1 LAQRASGETAASLP
15 APPGE
20 ADIIASLAGV
30 AAMLD
35 EGHAPALVRARV
47 DRVDGL
53 IRAILPRLPD
63 LGVGSADGYAVVAT
77 ATDYLPETVGGY
89 LRLPRGWADTRPIEG
104 GRTALMVLVDQL
116 ELLAATMARMLDAAV
131 HADAQALVAHGLFL
145 ESRFGTIASGG
156 SLDVG
161 AGAGT
166 IPPPPP
172 AVPAPETPAVPAP
185 ETPVVPAR
193 ETQPGAGNP
202 GVAPPVPPGPPN
214 LLDLEP

>member
-1 LAQRASGETAASLP
+1 MGLRDWLAQRASGETAASLP

-20 ADIIASLAGV
+20 ADIIASLEGV
-30 AAMLD
+30 ETMLV

-89 LRLPRGWADTRPIEG
+89 LRLPRGWADSRPIEG

-161 AGAGT
+161 GGVGT
-166 IPPPPP
+166 LPPPP
-172 AVPAPETPAVPAP
+172 AAPAP
-185 ETPVVPAR
+185 ETPVVPAP
-193 ETQPGAGNP
+193 ETPPGAGNP
-202 GVAPPVPPGPPN
+202 GGAPPVPPGAPN